1 MLAKDASS
9 GPLTRPRSDLYAT
22 APAENE
28 FAALDASPINAT
40 GRIPRAMNAHSTEDD
55 NVNAAADPSAT
66 SLSMLVADRDFAHRI
81 AGALQDLE
89 PLPNALSIFEEPDEG
104 WRIQAYYDSAED
116 AEAASN
122 VLETTLGEPPPPVT
136 IAPVPDVNWV
146 ALSQAALPPVTAGRF
161 TVHGS
166 HDAHRVGQG
175 PGAILIDAGEA
186 FGTAHHATTYGCLL
200 AIDRLTRR
208 RNYSNVLDLGCGSG
222 VLSIAVARALPGA
235 RILASDLDVQSV
247 AVASANIA
255 ANRAGSRISAIVA
268 SGLDHPR
275 LRTPQSYDL
284 LIANILAAPLIMLS
298 GDIARATKPGGHV
311 VLSGL
316 LTHQAREVIA
326 AYRTRGFY
334 LEDHARI
341 AGWSTLILRR
351 AYDFPKTGQ
360 ADLARTA

>member
-1 MLAKDASS
+1 
-9 GPLTRPRSDLYAT
+9 
-22 APAENE
+22 
-28 FAALDASPINAT
+28 
-40 GRIPRAMNAHSTEDD
+40 AHSTEDD

-81 AGALQDLE
+81 AGALQDLIE
-89 PLPNALSIFEEPDEG
+89 PLPNALSILEEPDEG

-200 AIDRLTRR
+200 AIDRLTRQHSYKR
-208 RNYSNVLDLGCGSG
+208 VLDLGCGSG
-222 VLSIAVARALPGA
+222 VLSVAVARALPA
-235 RILASDLDVQSV
+235 AKILASDLDVQSV
-247 AVASANIA
+247 TVAAANIA
-255 ANRAGSRISAIVA
+255 ANRGQGRINTFAA
-268 SGLDHPR
+268 SG
-275 LRTPQSYDL
+275 
-284 LIANILAAPLIMLS
+284 
-298 GDIARATKPGGHV
+298 
-311 VLSGL
+311 
-316 LTHQAREVIA
+316 
-326 AYRTRGFY
+326 
-334 LEDHARI
+334 
-341 AGWSTLILRR
+341 
-351 AYDFPKTGQ
+351 
-360 ADLARTA
+360 